1 VAVLLVSELV
11 TNAVRHAGSPLT
23 VAVSIGRAAVRV
35 EVRDRS
41 PRLPALREQHKAED
55 EWGRGLVLVDALANR
70 WGAERLPSGKR
81 VWFELDLASPPQSP
95 R

>member
-11 TNAVRHAGSPLT
+11 TNAVRHAGSTLT
-23 VAVSIGRAAVRV
+23 VAVAIGRAAVRV

-41 PRLPALREQHKAED
+41 PRLPALRESTGGDD
-55 EWGRGLVLVDALANR
+55 EWGRGLVLVDALASR

-81 VWFELDLASPPQSP
+81 VWFELDVS
-95 R
+95 